1 MTNGD
6 PLNEKNLTELYN
18 SNLSKIVVSLYD
30 GPDQK
35 QKFLDLI
42 EKLKISEDFLV
53 LRDRWEKGSEFDKYL
68 TNRAGTLNSSQQND
82 PKNFLNKKCYYT
94 AYHAQIDWN
103 GDFYLCPH
111 DWHAKGT

>member
-1 MTNGD
+1 MRDLKKIKFDGSISFCGYGEPLLHPDINLIIEILGKNWGIEVVTNGD

-42 EKLKISEDFLV
+42 LGSLKNLHP
-53 LRDRWEKGSEFDKYL
+53 L
-68 TNRAGTLNSSQQND
+68 
-82 PKNFLNKKCYYT
+82 
-94 AYHAQIDWN
+94 
-103 GDFYLCPH
+103 
-111 DWHAKGT
+111 